1 MFFLE
6 KLGYKILLWC
16 MFTSIIVLTEL
27 IVQVEENQK
36 GIWTT

>member
-6 KLGYKILLWC
+6 KLDYKILLWC

-27 IVQVEENQK
+27 IVQVEEHQK

>member
-6 KLGYKILLWC
+6 KLG
-16 MFTSIIVLTEL
+16 MFPCIIIVTEL

-36 GIWTT
+36 GIWTP